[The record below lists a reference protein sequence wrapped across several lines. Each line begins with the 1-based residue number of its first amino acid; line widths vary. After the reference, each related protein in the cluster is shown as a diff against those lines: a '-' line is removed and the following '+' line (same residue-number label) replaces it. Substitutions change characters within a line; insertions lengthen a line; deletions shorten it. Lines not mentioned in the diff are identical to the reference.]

1 MSPLAFDIAH
11 MFAGGLVLVSFL
23 MLYQNRLLALINVLA
38 LHSLL
43 LALSVA
49 WQAHVQDKPDL
60 YVTALIALG
69 FKSIIIPMALRRM
82 VVHME
87 LHREIEVAVGTGMT
101 MLLGIGLVA
110 LSMDLMLRVT
120 AGASALAQE
129 DVALALSVVLLGLLI
144 MVTRRN
150 AVSQV
155 IGFMSIENGL
165 ILAGTGARGMPLIV
179 EISVAF
185 SVLIAFIVIGIFLFR
200 IRERFDTVDLQALD
214 RFRGE
219 RR

>member
-1 MSPLAFDIAH
+1 MPSFAFDVAH
-11 MFAGGLVLVSFL
+11 MFAGALVLVSFM
-23 MLYQNRLLALINVLA
+23 MLYQNRLPPLINALA

-49 WQAHVQDKPDL
+49 WQAHIQDKPDL
-60 YVTALIALG
+60 YVTAVIALG
-69 FKSIIIPMALRRM
+69 FKGIFIPMALHRM
-82 VVHME
+82 IVRMA
-87 LHREIEVAVGTGMT
+87 LHREIEAAVGAGLT

-120 AGASALAQE
+120 AGAGALARE

-144 MVTRRN
+144 MATRRN

-165 ILAGTGARGMPLIV
+165 ILAGTGARGMPLVV

-185 SVLIAFIVIGIFLFR
+185 SVLVAFIVIGIFLLR

-219 RR
+219 RP